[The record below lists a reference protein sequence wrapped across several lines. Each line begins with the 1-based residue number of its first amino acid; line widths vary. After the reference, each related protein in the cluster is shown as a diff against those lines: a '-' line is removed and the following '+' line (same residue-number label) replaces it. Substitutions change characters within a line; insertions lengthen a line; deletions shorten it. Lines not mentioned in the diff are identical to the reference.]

1 MHNNDLYDSISPED
15 VYATPELANL
25 IIEEAQYWPKI
36 SCKFEPDMAS
46 PIRIAEIRF
55 RIESHDQGWGGEAG
69 LPGPYDGSYTWF
81 ESVIV
86 RGFENEYDNLN
97 DTEQI
102 LDILEMRGYMPPA
115 AQLDNVYTWEPVQ
128 LLTLKTVKNPN
139 KNSDTWDIQRNR
151 RAFHERQTHVVVW
164 TKEVDKEVDE
174 KATYEATGSSLGI
187 DFVKS
192 LRPGDR
198 IAVLAR
204 AQVSI

>member
-1 MHNNDLYDSISPED
+1 MFNFSL
-15 VYATPELANL
+15 
-25 IIEEAQYWPKI
+25 
-36 SCKFEPDMAS
+36 
-46 PIRIAEIRF
+46 
-55 RIESHDQGWGGEAG
+55 
-69 LPGPYDGSYTWF
+69 GPYDGSYTWF

-102 LDILEMRGYMPPA
+102 EDILEMRGYMPPA
-115 AQLDNVYTWEPVQ
+115 AQLDNVYTWVKRYEPSPWFFGWFGGKELVQ